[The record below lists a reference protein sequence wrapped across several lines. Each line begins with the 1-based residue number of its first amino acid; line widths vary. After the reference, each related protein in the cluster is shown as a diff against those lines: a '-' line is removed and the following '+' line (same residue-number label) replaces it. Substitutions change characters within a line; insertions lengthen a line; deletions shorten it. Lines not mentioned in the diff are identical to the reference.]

1 LLGWLG
7 IGLAVILVLSIYS
20 LNSIGQE
27 IAAKASNTAI
37 RPVSELISLNSMSVA
52 KDITIPEQNRN
63 CGNFKVKI
71 GVSNDVVYENDKLII
86 QGYAPHGAKLEG
98 RLIPLDGVTHG
109 KNVDIPLKGSHF
121 VYLLHQ
127 FGPEDKKLEYAA
139 IVNALKETSDGTCL
153 LGDYK
158 IIEYKG
164 VRK

>member
-1 LLGWLG
+1 M
-7 IGLAVILVLSIYS
+7 
-20 LNSIGQE
+20 GQE
-27 IAAKASNTAI
+27 AATKASSAVI
-37 RPVSELISLNSMSVA
+37 RPVSELISLNSTRVA

-71 GVSNDVVYENDKLII
+71 DVSNDVLYENDKLII
-86 QGYAPHGAKLEG
+86 QGYAPQGAKLEG

-127 FGPEDKKLEYAA
+127 FGPEDKKLKYAA

-153 LGDYK
+153 LGDYM